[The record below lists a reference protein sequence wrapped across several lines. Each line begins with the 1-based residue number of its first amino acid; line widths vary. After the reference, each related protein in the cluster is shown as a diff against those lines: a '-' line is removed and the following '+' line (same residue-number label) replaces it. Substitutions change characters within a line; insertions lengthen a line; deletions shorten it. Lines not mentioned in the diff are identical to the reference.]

1 MAQETEI
8 GGLVVKV
15 RADLSE
21 YIKKLEEMEKETDD
35 KSNKVAKSLDKI
47 GTGLAKIGIGLG
59 MVAGLAAKS
68 AMDWGAAVNDMVD
81 KTGMAGEEASK
92 LLAITNRVGVSA
104 EETGTMFSRFSRAA
118 YDAAQAQE
126 TMKAGGAEATDAFT
140 TMGISVTNLDG
151 TMKSSSALF
160 GEVKTLIADMPAGLQ
175 KTALE
180 MEFFGRAGTKMND
193 MLNMTQTEMDETIKR
208 AQDMGLIMSTEASAA
223 WEQFSFELNT
233 TKLSLTSLGVSF
245 GNELLP
251 ALKSLLADAQG
262 ITQAFVLL
270 DPETRKNIISMASFG
285 AEVGIAYTI
294 LGKSS
299 GVILDVAKALGV
311 LKASTIAAAG
321 PWGILAFTI
330 GTAVVALGDYKK
342 AQMGNEGQ
350 NLTIEGE
357 DGQEYEVKNPY
368 YKSKTDNAD
377 FKRMQE
383 GTSNEELARLQ
394 AERSASKY
402 KVSAPGIGG
411 ASGTGTDKSA
421 YEQYKQDT
429 QDLISLWQKQV
440 ELEQIS
446 NGELAANIRGRLDGL
461 SDVVVLD
468 KEIVDSESFQA
479 DLQVSIKN
487 ARAAA
492 TAEAISGIE
501 KVTAANKISL
511 ASQEEDARH
520 AIALAGIVADNTLT
534 AKLELLA
541 RQEAATQESLKQE
554 YLLQLN
560 ALNEKLSLYDI
571 ESKAYKELLAERQ
584 NLNDNYYLNAKKA
597 DNDYQERVAAE
608 TEKTNEEIRQT
619 WADTLTGIIAG
630 GDDVKNV
637 FKNLGSG
644 LLDQLLGGKG
654 NSLSKSIF
662 GNLGGKKKD
671 KDKDTEK
678 GAISAS
684 SLKDG
689 NKKTSAKK
697 GSSLGGGKKDENEE
711 ATEGFNEGL
720 ITATDA
726 AAGLAETLTGN
737 SEITQALNAAKV
749 IEQGVSMIMGSAVKP
764 AETASTTTTTAS
776 IISLGSAAA
785 SAAIALQSIRFAGLY
800 EHGGIVPSAA
810 KGMVT
815 PSTGILPG
823 NGIPSILH
831 PREMVLP
838 ANISSFIMGTMD
850 MVNSRGGGFGGGK
863 HYTSITI
870 NGAKMNDDTL
880 VKKIGKVVKN
890 TQRGRTG

>member
-8 GGLVVKV
+8 GGLVVKM

-21 YIKKLEEMEKETDD
+21 YLKKLEEMEKETDD

-47 GTGLAKIGIGLG
+47 GTGLAKIGVGLG
-59 MVAGLAAKS
+59 MVAGLAVKS
-68 AMDWGAAVNDMVD
+68 AMDWGTAVNDMVD

-118 YDAAQAQE
+118 YEAAQQQA
-126 TMKAGGAEATDAFT
+126 TMAAGGAAATDEFT
-140 TMGISVTNLDG
+140 NMGISVTNLDG

-160 GEVKTLIADMPAGLQ
+160 GEVKALIADMPAGLQ

-180 MEFFGRAGTKMND
+180 MEFFGRAGTKMDD

-208 AQDMGLIMSTEASAA
+208 AQDMGLIISTEASAA
-223 WEQFSFELNT
+223 WEQFSFEINT
-233 TKLSLTSLGVSF
+233 TKLSLTSLGVSV

-262 ITQAFVLL
+262 ITQAFVSL
-270 DPETRKNIISMASFG
+270 DPETRKNISSMVSFG
-285 AEVGIAYTI
+285 AEVGIAYII

-321 PWGILAFTI
+321 PWGILAFAI

-342 AQMGNEGQ
+342 AQMENEGQ

-402 KVSAPGIGG
+402 KVSTSGTGG
-411 ASGTGTDKSA
+411 ASGTDTEKSA

-429 QDLISLWQKQV
+429 QDLISMWQKQV

-446 NGELAANIRGRLDGL
+446 NDELASNIRGRLDGL

-468 KEIVDSESFQA
+468 KEIIDNESFQA

-492 TAEAISGIE
+492 TAEAIAGIE

-520 AIALAGIVADNTLT
+520 AIALAGIVADSTLT

-541 RQEAATQESLKQE
+541 EQEAATQESLKQE
-554 YLLQLN
+554 YALQLN
-560 ALNEKLSLYDI
+560 ALNEKLNLYDI

-584 NLNDNYYLNAKKA
+584 NLTDNYYLNAKKA
-597 DNDYQERVAAE
+597 DNQYQEKVIAE
-608 TEKTNEEIRQT
+608 TERTNEEIRQT
-619 WADTLTGIIAG
+619 WADTMTGIIAG
-630 GDDVKNV
+630 GDDVKDV
-637 FKNLGSG
+637 FKNLGKG

-654 NSLSKSIF
+654 NTLSKSIF
-662 GNLGGKKKD
+662 GNLG
-671 KDKDTEK
+671 K
-678 GAISAS
+678 GTGG
-684 SLKDG
+684 G
-689 NKKTSAKK
+689 NKKRTLK
-697 GSSLGGGKKDENEE
+697 GSISADSISSGDKEESEE
-711 ATEGFNEGL
+711 ATAEFDDGL
-720 ITATDA
+720 INATDSL
-726 AAGLAETLTGN
+726 AGLSETILGN
-737 SEITQALNAAKV
+737 NAITQALTIAKTG
-749 IEQGVSMIMGSAVKP
+749 EQVVSMIMGSTVKP
-764 AETASTTTTTAS
+764 TEAATTAATTTA
-776 IISLGSAAA
+776 LVTLAGAATAA
-785 SAAIALQSIRFAGLY
+785 SIALKSMSFGGFGIF

-850 MVNSRGGGFGGGK
+850 LVNSRGGGLGGGK
-863 HYTSITI
+863 SYTSITI